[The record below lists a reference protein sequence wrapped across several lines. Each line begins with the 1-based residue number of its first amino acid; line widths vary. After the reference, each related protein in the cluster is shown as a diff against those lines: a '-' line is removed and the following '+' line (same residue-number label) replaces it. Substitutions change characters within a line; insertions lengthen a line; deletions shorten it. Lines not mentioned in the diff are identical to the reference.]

1 MNTSAA
7 SSYQGHHQ
15 SQGAMNRFT
24 TLLLAA
30 FIFALDR
37 ATKIWAVR
45 RLPLDQQGITLIHR
59 VLYFTRTSNTGSA
72 FGLFSHS
79 TVLLAA
85 GSLLAALVIAY
96 YIARQRHLL
105 PVVLGI
111 ALALPLGGALGNFYD
126 RARHGSVVDFIDL
139 RLGSYAWPVFNV
151 ADSAICIGVA
161 LLALYSFRTISN
173 EDDAANDNSNIATEK
188 SIAAE
193 PNASIAP

>member
-1 MNTSAA
+1 MT
-7 SSYQGHHQ
+7 
-15 SQGAMNRFT
+15 RFT
-24 TLLLAA
+24 ALLLAA

-37 ATKIWAVR
+37 ATKIWAVH
-45 RLPLDQQGITLIHR
+45 RLPLDQQGITLIQR

-96 YIARQRHLL
+96 YIFRQRHAL
-105 PVVLGI
+105 PVMLGI
-111 ALALPLGGALGNFYD
+111 ALSLPLGGALGNFYD

-139 RLGSYAWPVFNV
+139 RIGSYEWPVFNV

-161 LLALYSFRTISN
+161 LLALYSFRTMASEADPALN
-173 EDDAANDNSNIATEK
+173 QPPTKTEP
-188 SIAAE
+188 SIASE
-193 PNASIAP
+193 PNASVAP